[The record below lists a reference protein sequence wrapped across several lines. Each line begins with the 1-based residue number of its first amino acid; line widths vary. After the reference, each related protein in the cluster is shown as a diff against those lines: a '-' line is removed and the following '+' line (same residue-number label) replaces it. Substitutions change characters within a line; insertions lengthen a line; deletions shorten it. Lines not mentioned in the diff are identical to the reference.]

1 MARPWEDTRRK
12 LDAGPKQKFFRKPSK
27 SSFPEP
33 ANEKSERLAKRT
45 YGRKPIPEPTNQTKL
60 WNGTRKSMESE
71 SEPESKRLAKR
82 TNGSQSRVPSPN
94 RNINKGRMGE
104 INEPGRH
111 VVDIRNS
118 EKNTKGTTKKMVYK
132 TIQNETKKK
141 RITGKQENARR
152 RF

>member
-1 MARPWEDTRRK
+1 METE
-12 LDAGPKQKFFRKPSK
+12 
-27 SSFPEP
+27 PE
-33 ANEKSERLAKRT
+33 SECLAKRT
-45 YGRKPIPEPTNQTKL
+45 YGRKPIPEPTNQTKI

-71 SEPESKRLAKR
+71 PESKLLAKR

-111 VVDIRNS
+111 VMDIRNS
-118 EKNTKGTTKKMVYK
+118 EKNTKGNTEKMANK
-132 TIQNETKKK
+132 TNQNVTKK
-141 RITGKQENARR
+141 RITGKQEHVRR